1 MNKIELIIPKII
13 ILHFLDNIILTK
25 LLKKIIYNHIL
36 KIRLLKIKNIK
47 QLEINKNLKLNL
59 GNKNRI
65 KTSEI

>member
-13 ILHFLDNIILTK
+13 ILYFLDNIILTK